1 MSPPLIQGIVASLGI
16 HTFVDAC
23 FASTIV
29 RQRSGRCFFLNGAL
43 FLGSI
48 GVFDWVIGPAARAAA
63 ARSDWAL
70 LALGRGA
77 ATDDAVVQRVSSA
90 TVDAVASTTFQL
102 AWLLPIYVTSMLLS
116 GAWYSDL
123 ADAARQ
129 LHSERDRGE
138 QARGSASAAPAAA
151 LRVKA
156 PKKKRRTTA
165 ADPEAAIADE
175 IYRTLFLVVVL
186 LQATLCA
193 LIPIVGQLLT
203 FCLLSW
209 TYAFY
214 SFDYKWSAMGWRVA
228 QRIAHIEHHWLYF
241 LGFGAPFTLATFYWS
256 TFVGAALFQT
266 LFPLVRCVCVLRARR
281 ARPLSFSLARTHA
294 PPRSLFSSTPPAQ
307 YIVVASASRAGDDGR
322 GGKDEQQGSLSAAR
336 RALPVFRCVC
346 VCVCVCGWAL
356 PLHCLHPSHPRHS
369 LTIYQNTGFDG
380 ALAAEVHTPYA
391 AVTTPT
397 ACAGQGRARDAIAAS
412 GGDRN
417 VGPRS
422 NNKIHR
428 LKLKSSQRGFGSAG
442 VCSAHA
448 CRGP

>member
-266 LFPLVRCVCVLRARR
+266 LFPLVRCVLCVTRATCKASLFLSRAHSRSSAFPFLLHAACAVYSRCKREPCGRRWARR
-281 ARPLSFSLARTHA
+281 
-294 PPRSLFSSTPPAQ
+294 
-307 YIVVASASRAGDDGR
+307 
-322 GGKDEQQGSLSAAR
+322 
-336 RALPVFRCVC
+336 
-346 VCVCVCGWAL
+346 
-356 PLHCLHPSHPRHS
+356 
-369 LTIYQNTGFDG
+369 
-380 ALAAEVHTPYA
+380 
-391 AVTTPT
+391 
-397 ACAGQGRARDAIAAS
+397 QGRAARVIVGGAARVAS
-412 GGDRN
+412 FPVRVCVR
-417 VGPRS
+417 VGAAAALPPSLSPTPLPHHIPEYR
-422 NNKIHR
+422 I
-428 LKLKSSQRGFGSAG
+428 
-442 VCSAHA
+442 
-448 CRGP
+448 

>member
-294 PPRSLFSSTPPAQ
+294 PPRSLFSSTPPARSTSSLQ
-307 YIVVASASRAGDDGR
+307 ARAVRETMGA
-322 GGKDEQQGSLSAAR
+322 AAR
-336 RALPVFRCVC
+336 TSSEGHCRRRGARCQFSGACVC
-346 VCVCVCGWAL
+346 AGGRCRCTASIPLTHATPSPYTRIPDLTVRLLLRCTL
-356 PLHCLHPSHPRHS
+356 PTL
-369 LTIYQNTGFDG
+369 Q
-380 ALAAEVHTPYA
+380 
-391 AVTTPT
+391 
-397 ACAGQGRARDAIAAS
+397 
-412 GGDRN
+412 
-417 VGPRS
+417 
-422 NNKIHR
+422 
-428 LKLKSSQRGFGSAG
+428 
-442 VCSAHA
+442 
-448 CRGP
+448 

>member
-281 ARPLSFSLARTHA
+281 ARPLSFSLARTIGLA
-294 PPRSLFSSTPPAQ
+294 GFRALTLLRVPFSPPRRLRSTSSLQA
-307 YIVVASASRAGDDGR
+307 RAVRETMGA
-322 GGKDEQQGSLSAAR
+322 AAR
-336 RALPVFRCVC
+336 TSSKGHCRRRGARCQFSGACVC
-346 VCVCVCGWAL
+346 VCVCAGGRCRCTASIPLTHATPSPYTRIPDLTVRLLLRCTL
-356 PLHCLHPSHPRHS
+356 PTL
-369 LTIYQNTGFDG
+369 Q
-380 ALAAEVHTPYA
+380 
-391 AVTTPT
+391 
-397 ACAGQGRARDAIAAS
+397 
-412 GGDRN
+412 
-417 VGPRS
+417 
-422 NNKIHR
+422 
-428 LKLKSSQRGFGSAG
+428 
-442 VCSAHA
+442 
-448 CRGP
+448 